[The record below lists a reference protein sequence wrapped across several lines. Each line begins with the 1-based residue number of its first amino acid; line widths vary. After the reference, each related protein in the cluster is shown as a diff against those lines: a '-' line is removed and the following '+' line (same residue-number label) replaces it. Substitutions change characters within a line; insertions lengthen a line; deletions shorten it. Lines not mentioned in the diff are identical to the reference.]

1 VEAASI
7 SGTAKAVLELAYEAR
22 ADVGGE
28 RPVEVFV
35 ANFMRGD
42 ASADNALT
50 RALQAAQI
58 PFAFIREQ
66 GRFDRSVIPQIRELV
81 RQNKTQVIWTN
92 SVKSH
97 FLVYR
102 AGVQR
107 VCQWVAFHHGYT
119 STDFKMRL
127 YNEMDRISL
136 RHANRVVTVCKP
148 FAAQMEGCGVPRSRI
163 RVQHMPIRPF
173 SNAAG
178 DSAELRSELKLPSD
192 AKVVLS
198 VGRLSHEKGHADL
211 LTAFARLGEQLN
223 DDRLR
228 LVLVGD
234 GPERAKLER
243 QAIDYG
249 INEQLVFTGQRDDA
263 KRFYGIATVF
273 ALPSYTEGTPNVLL
287 ESMAAGVPVV
297 AAAVGGIPELV
308 SDGRNAL
315 LVPSS
320 DPAALANGMASLML
334 SPSLRNDLAKAARN
348 VVDDHSPRS
357 YFEQMRKI
365 FVETL
370 DERLAH

>member
-1 VEAASI
+1 
-7 SGTAKAVLELAYEAR
+7 
-22 ADVGGE
+22 
-28 RPVEVFV
+28 
-35 ANFMRGD
+35 
-42 ASADNALT
+42 
-50 RALQAAQI
+50 
-58 PFAFIREQ
+58 
-66 GRFDRSVIPQIRELV
+66 
-81 RQNKTQVIWTN
+81 
-92 SVKSH
+92 
-97 FLVYR
+97 
-102 AGVQR
+102 
-107 VCQWVAFHHGYT
+107 
-119 STDFKMRL
+119 
-127 YNEMDRISL
+127 
-136 RHANRVVTVCKP
+136 
-148 FAAQMEGCGVPRSRI
+148 
-163 RVQHMPIRPF
+163 
-173 SNAAG
+173 
-178 DSAELRSELKLPSD
+178 
-192 AKVVLS
+192 
-198 VGRLSHEKGHADL
+198 
-211 LTAFARLGEQLN
+211 
-223 DDRLR
+223 

-320 DPAALANGMASLML
+320 DPAALANAMASLML